1 MLSLKTQGL
10 FFPLTYKIFQ
20 KISFSI
26 NGSVINETE
35 TEIEWNI
42 EDISSSDDETI
53 IHLNSAALFFAIYF
67 YILT

>member
-35 TEIEWNI
+35 TEI
-42 EDISSSDDETI
+42 
-53 IHLNSAALFFAIYF
+53 
-67 YILT
+67 